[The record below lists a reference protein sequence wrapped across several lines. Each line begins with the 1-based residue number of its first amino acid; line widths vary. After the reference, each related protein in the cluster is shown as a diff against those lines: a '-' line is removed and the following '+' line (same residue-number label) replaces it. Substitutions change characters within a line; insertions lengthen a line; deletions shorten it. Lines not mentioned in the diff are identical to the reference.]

1 MSDDSYVEGYV
12 PQSDVERILKTAGPV
27 ADKIRV
33 QDSAWRDYL
42 AGKNKEYNRK
52 IITDYANGV
61 GDPRL
66 RVGQICCGGSKST
79 DVGSEIRDYEDL
91 ERERAKYLKCMQ
103 TEDYDNAMVV
113 FEQIQK
119 AKQKMRCR

>member
-1 MSDDSYVEGYV
+1 MKDGSYVEEYV
-12 PQSDVERILKTAGPV
+12 PQSDIEKILKTAGRE
-27 ADKIRV
+27 ADKIRI

-61 GDPRL
+61 DDPRL

-79 DVGSEIRDYEDL
+79 DVGFEIRDYEDL

-103 TEDYDNAMVV
+103 TGDYDTAMVV
-113 FEQIQK
+113 LEKIQK
-119 AKQKMRCR
+119 AKRKMGCR